1 MTMSQIALSAGRH
14 ASSSAPVLPPQ
25 PEGSET
31 LFDLYNRHF
40 VIVPADT
47 AELKRKVFNLRY
59 QVLAEEN
66 SYLDPADYP
75 DQMEFDEYDERSEH
89 YLLMHRASN
98 EAAGTV
104 RLILPDVSVPGDEL
118 QFVHH
123 CEMPDLASHVPFAR
137 AGEVSRFAVTKAFRR
152 RLTDGSI
159 VPDVYDPRMGQPP
172 KDDEVRRLV
181 PYITIGLL
189 QGIFHAM
196 IKHRLSYVTM
206 VTEPT
211 LLRLLQRFGIYF
223 QALGPL
229 VPLYGWRQP
238 CGRELRDLQ
247 ADVAAERPDVWD
259 ILTDRGRLCR
269 DLLAYAP

>member
-1 MTMSQIALSAGRH
+1 MTVSHIALSAGRL
-14 ASSSAPVLPPQ
+14 ATSAAPPAQPVHEDAEP
-25 PEGSET
+25 
-31 LFDLYNRHF
+31 LFELYNRHF
-40 VIVPADT
+40 AIVPAET
-47 AELKRKVFNLRY
+47 PELKRKVFNLRY

-75 DQMEFDEYDERSEH
+75 DQMEWDEYDERCEH
-89 YLLMHRASN
+89 YLLMHRMTG
-98 EAAGTV
+98 ETAGTV
-104 RLILPDVSVPGDEL
+104 RLILPTVDQPGDEL

-123 CEMPDLASHVPFAR
+123 CELENLRERVPFAR

-159 VPDVYDPRMGQPP
+159 VPDIYDPRMGRVP
-172 KDDEVRRLV
+172 KGDEVRRLV

-189 QGIFHAM
+189 QGIFHGM
-196 IKHRLSYVTM
+196 IKHRLSYVSM

-223 QALGPL
+223 ETLGPL

-238 CGRELRDLQ
+238 CGREALSLLD
-247 ADVAAERPDVWD
+247 DVRAERPDVWD
-259 ILTDRGRLCR
+259 ILTDRGRLSR
-269 DLLAYAP
+269 ELAAYAP

>member
-1 MTMSQIALSAGRH
+1 MTVSQIASAGRPR
-14 ASSSAPVLPPQ
+14 ASAVLPVP
-25 PEGSET
+25 PRSEGAEP

-40 VIVPADT
+40 VVVPADT
-47 AELKRKVFNLRY
+47 AELKQRVFHLRY

-75 DQMEFDEYDERSEH
+75 DQMEWDEYDDRSEH
-89 YLLMHRASN
+89 YLLMHRVTG
-98 EAAGTV
+98 ETAGTV
-104 RLILPDVSVPGDEL
+104 RLILPQVDRPGDEL

-123 CEMPDLASHVPFAR
+123 CELPDIGARVPFAR

-159 VPDVYDPRMGQPP
+159 MPDVYDPRMGKMP

-189 QGIFHAM
+189 QGIVHGM
-196 IKHRLSYVTM
+196 LKHRLSYVSM

-223 QALGPL
+223 ETLGPL

-238 CGRELRDLQ
+238 CGRELCDLLH
-247 ADVAAERPDVWD
+247 DVHAERPDVWD
-259 ILTDRGRLCR
+259 ILTDRGRLSR
-269 DLLAYAP
+269 ELETYAP